1 VTAVQTHTVK
11 LYDGFPPG
19 TGVITINDDN
29 TFVLQKIDPTTGAPL
44 ATIFN
49 TPINQMNVRGS
60 ASAMRFRVGAVTKR
74 VDFSLGSELVRGF
87 GGLAGEIA
95 GGVMVG
101 KSGVADVAKALRAGG
116 AQVRYWS
123 YWRRI
128 GMIWLIVIGF
138 FVVFFGIIFL
148 AALGSH

>member
-1 VTAVQTHTVK
+1 MTPVSTHTVK

-29 TFVLQKIDPTTGAPL
+29 TFVLQKIDPATGTPI

-49 TPINQMNVRGS
+49 TPINQLTVRGS
-60 ASAMRFRVGAVTKR
+60 ASAMRFTAGNVTKR
-74 VDFSLGSELVRGF
+74 VDFSLASELIRNR
-87 GGLAGEIA
+87 GGLVGEIA
-95 GGVMVG
+95 GGALVS

-123 YWRRI
+123 YWKRI
-128 GMIWLIVIGF
+128 GVIWLIVIGF
-138 FVVFFGIIFL
+138 FVVIIGAIVL
-148 AALGSH
+148 AALVQR